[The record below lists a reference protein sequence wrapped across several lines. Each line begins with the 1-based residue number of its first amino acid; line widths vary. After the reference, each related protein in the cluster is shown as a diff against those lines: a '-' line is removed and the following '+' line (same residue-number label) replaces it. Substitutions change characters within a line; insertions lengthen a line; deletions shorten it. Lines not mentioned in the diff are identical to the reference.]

1 MDFSLL
7 NWIIVHNW
15 TKMESVSG
23 KESPLVQGHKV
34 FWKWL
39 SEPGKSLRWHELLRQ
54 NVCRNSGC
62 CWEGCWG
69 FEHGSAVVK
78 SLRGQ
83 KANGKVCRWQGSR
96 TWLVW
101 NHTVSV
107 IRMHCGLAKSV
118 WQRAKGYRIVHR
130 KQRMS
135 LAFLFLKDFI
145 YLFLERG
152 EGRKRNSSP
161 AKDLACNPG
170 MYGDQES
177 NW

>member
-1 MDFSLL
+1 
-7 NWIIVHNW
+7 
-15 TKMESVSG
+15 
-23 KESPLVQGHKV
+23 
-34 FWKWL
+34 
-39 SEPGKSLRWHELLRQ
+39 
-54 NVCRNSGC
+54 
-62 CWEGCWG
+62 
-69 FEHGSAVVK
+69 
-78 SLRGQ
+78 
-83 KANGKVCRWQGSR
+83 
-96 TWLVW
+96 
-101 NHTVSV
+101 
-107 IRMHCGLAKSV
+107 MHCGLAKSV

-170 MYGDQES
+170 MYWDQES